1 MATLAVPEPSANAI
15 AVVRTGGRRPAPR
28 RKSKRRKAN
37 PKARSANTISNVR
50 K

>member
-1 MATLAVPEPSANAI
+1 MATLATPEPSAKTTA
-15 AVVRTGGRRPAPR
+15 AVKTGGRRPAPR
-28 RKSKRRKAN
+28 RKSKRRTAN